1 MGARQT
7 ESLNRLRLAVDFT
20 KPVIIMQT
28 INQTKKYLLGLSR
41 EEVRQFVREKG
52 MAAYRADQIYKGIY
66 VHSLSDFDRLT
77 TLSKSDRRELNES
90 ACLRTLCLER
100 FTTSDLDGTTKFLWS
115 LPDGSKIESVII
127 YEDKRITFCI
137 SSQVGCALDCQ
148 FCTTGRMGFVRN
160 LSSGEVV
167 EQVMMMKDK
176 ALKPATNI
184 VFMGMGEPL
193 LNLRNVLKAS
203 YILSDPE
210 GLAFSR
216 KKITISTSG
225 VAPAIKKLADEDIPF
240 SLAVS
245 LNAVFEEKRK
255 KIMPVSDHFP
265 LELLIKNI
273 RYYVQ
278 KTGKRITFEY
288 IMIRDFND
296 TKEDADRLIKLTRQL
311 PCKINL
317 IPCNSSDPA
326 FPPSE
331 DETVTWFADYLHDRG
346 RTATT
351 RLRKGWE
358 IQAACGQ
365 LYAQLEKGIGRK
377 ITDYR

>member
-1 MGARQT
+1 
-7 ESLNRLRLAVDFT
+7 
-20 KPVIIMQT
+20 MQT
-28 INQTKKYLLGLSR
+28 INPAKKYLLGLSR
-41 EEVRQFVREKG
+41 SEIMEFVKAQG

-66 VHSLSDFDRLT
+66 VQRLADFGDLT
-77 TLSKSDRRELNES
+77 TLSKSDRLQLNENTI
-90 ACLRTLCLER
+90 LRTLGLDQ
-100 FTTSDLDGTTKFLWS
+100 TTRSDLDRTTKFLWS
-115 LPDGSKIESVII
+115 MPDGAKIESVII

-148 FCTTGRMGFVRN
+148 FCTTGKMGFTRN
-160 LSSGEVV
+160 LTSGEIV
-167 EQVMMMKDK
+167 EQVMLMNHL
-176 ALKPATNI
+176 AARPATNI

-193 LNLRNVLKAS
+193 MNVRNVLKACT
-203 YILSDPE
+203 ILSDPE

-225 VAPAIKKLADEDIPF
+225 VAPAIKKLADENVPF

-255 KIMPVSDHFP
+255 QIMPVSDHFP
-265 LELLIKNI
+265 LDMLMESI

-278 KTGKRITFEY
+278 KMRKRISFEY
-288 IMIRDFND
+288 IMIKDFND
-296 TKEDADRLIKLTRQL
+296 TREDADRLIKLTSRI

-317 IPCNSSDPA
+317 IPCNSTDPA
-326 FPPSE
+326 YPPSPA
-331 DETVTWFADYLHDRG
+331 ETVTWFADYLHNRG

-365 LYAQLEKGIGRK
+365 LYAKIEKRKGRK

>member
-1 MGARQT
+1 
-7 ESLNRLRLAVDFT
+7 
-20 KPVIIMQT
+20 MQT
-28 INQTKKYLLGLSR
+28 INLTKNYLLGLTR
-41 EEVRQFVREKG
+41 EEIRQFVKARG
-52 MAAYRADQIYKGIY
+52 MAAYRSDQIYKGIY
-66 VHSLSDFDRLT
+66 VQGLSDFENLT
-77 TLSKSDRRELNES
+77 TLSKSDRHELDET
-90 ACLRTLCLER
+90 AVLRTLSLEQ
-100 FTTSDLDGTTKFLWS
+100 TTRSDLDGTTKFLWS
-115 LPDGSKIESVII
+115 MPDGTKIESVII
-127 YEDKRITFCI
+127 YEETRTTFCI
-137 SSQVGCALDCQ
+137 SSQVGCALDCR
-148 FCTTGRMGFVRN
+148 FCTTGQMGFTRN
-160 LSSGEVV
+160 LSSGEIV
-167 EQVMMMKDK
+167 EQVMLMNEL
-176 ALKPATNI
+176 AVRPATNI

-193 LNLRNVLKAS
+193 MNTGNVLKACN
-203 YILSDPE
+203 ILSDPE

-225 VAPAIKKLADEDIPF
+225 VAPVIKKLADEDVPF

-255 KIMPVSDHFP
+255 KIMPVSENFP
-265 LELLIKNI
+265 LALLLKNI

-296 TKEDADRLIKLTRQL
+296 TKEDADRLIKLTSKI

-317 IPCNSSDPA
+317 IPCNSNDPA
-326 FPPSE
+326 YPPSRQ
-331 DETVTWFADYLHDRG
+331 ETVSWFADYLHDRG

-365 LYAQLEKGIGRK
+365 LYAKIDKRKGRK